1 MFPSETSI
9 MENDTLQGEMSIPK
23 RAGGEN
29 QRGGKEHK
37 KRILVIDDEP
47 LLVDLMVH
55 LLSLLGYQVDSAF
68 DHQEASGRL
77 KDQSYDLIFLD
88 MKMPMMDGKAFYR
101 KINEYIPTLAKRIVF
116 LTGDVGN
123 EETFKF
129 IQETKNLYIG
139 KPFTVKEMRELLSR
153 FFQEQKR

>member
-1 MFPSETSI
+1 
-9 MENDTLQGEMSIPK
+9 MENETLQGEMSIPK
-23 RAGGEN
+23 RTIEEA
-29 QRGGKEHK
+29 QRGRKELK

-47 LLVDLMVH
+47 LPVDLMVH

-68 DHQEASGRL
+68 DHHEAFERL
-77 KDQSYDLIFLD
+77 KEHSYDLLFLD
-88 MKMPMMDGKAFYR
+88 MKMPMVDGKAFYR

-129 IQETKNLYIG
+129 IQESENLYLG
-139 KPFTVKEMRELLSR
+139 KPFTLKEMKELLSR
-153 FFQEQKR
+153 FFQEQKK